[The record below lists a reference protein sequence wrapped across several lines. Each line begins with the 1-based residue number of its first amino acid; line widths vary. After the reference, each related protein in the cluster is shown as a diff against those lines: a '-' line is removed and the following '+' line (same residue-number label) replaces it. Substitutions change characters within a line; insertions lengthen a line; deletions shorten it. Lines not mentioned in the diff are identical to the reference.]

1 MSPAPTG
8 RPLRSP
14 LMATCRSHRR
24 PGRVLAAGLLAGLL
38 VASCAS
44 AEQPQTAGDTR
55 AQAPVPASTS
65 TTADPDLTTVATTS
79 ESTYD
84 VYDSPDATAPSH
96 QVTAPEG
103 PGVPLTFVVLEEQ
116 GDRLHVELPERPNG
130 STGWI
135 DRTGVTLQTH
145 DFHITVTLADFT
157 IEVFRG
163 DEVILD
169 APVGVA
175 AENTPSP
182 GGTYYTT
189 SLLQP
194 PDPNGVYGTYAYG
207 LSAFSDVLETFSGGP
222 GQLGIHGTNDDA
234 SIGTPVSH
242 GCIRMHNA
250 DIEQLVPVLP
260 LGVPVTIL

>member
-1 MSPAPTG
+1 
-8 RPLRSP
+8 
-14 LMATCRSHRR
+14 MAAI
-24 PGRVLAAGLLAGLL
+24 VAGLLITSA
-38 VASCAS
+38 CAS
-44 AEQPQTAGDTR
+44 ADGPERAEPSATTAE
-55 AQAPVPASTS
+55 AATS
-65 TTADPDLTTVATTS
+65 TTVDPNLTTVATTP
-79 ESTYD
+79 ESVYD
-84 VYDSPDATAPSH
+84 VYDSPDAATPSH

-103 PGVPLTFVVLEEQ
+103 PGVPLTFVVLDEQ

-135 DRTGVTLQTH
+135 ERDGVTLQTH
-145 DFHITVTLADFT
+145 DFHITVTLEDFN
-157 IEVFRG
+157 IQVFQG

-182 GGTYYTT
+182 GGQYYTT

-194 PDPNGVYGTYAYG
+194 PDPDSVYGTYAYG
-207 LSAFSDVLETFSGGP
+207 LSAFSEVHQTFAGGP
-222 GQLGIHGTNDDA
+222 GQLGIHGTNDD
-234 SIGTPVSH
+234 STIGTQVSN

-260 LGVPVTIL
+260 LGVPVTIV

>member
-1 MSPAPTG
+1 MSQDSTG
-8 RPLRSP
+8 RWLPSP
-14 LMATCRSHRR
+14 LMAPLRADRR
-24 PGRVLAAGLLAGLL
+24 LGRTLAGLLLAGLL
-38 VASCAS
+38 AASCTS
-44 AEQPQTAGDTR
+44 AERPGLAEDTTTPPS
-55 AQAPVPASTS
+55 APATS
-65 TTADPDLTTVATTS
+65 TTVDPDLTTVATTP

-84 VYDSPDATAPSH
+84 VYDSPDATTPSH

-103 PGVPLTFVVLEEQ
+103 PGVPLTFVVLDEQ

-135 DRTGVTLQTH
+135 DRAGVTLQTH
-145 DFHITVTLADFT
+145 DFHITVTLDEFN

-234 SIGTPVSH
+234 SIGTQVSH

-260 LGVPVTIL
+260 LGVPVTII

>member
-1 MSPAPTG
+1 MSPDPRRRSRRSAVAATATALALVLVLAGCGSDGGDDADGGEAAPPAAPTSVPAPT
-8 RPLRSP
+8 
-14 LMATCRSHRR
+14 
-24 PGRVLAAGLLAGLL
+24 
-38 VASCAS
+38 
-44 AEQPQTAGDTR
+44 
-55 AQAPVPASTS
+55 
-65 TTADPDLTTVATTS
+65 TTVDPHLTTVATTP
-79 ESTYD
+79 ESTLD
-84 VYDSPDATAPSH
+84 VYDSPDATEPSH

-103 PGVPLTFVVLEEQ
+103 PGVPLTFVVIGEE
-116 GDRLHVELPERPNG
+116 GDRLNVELPERPNG

-135 DRTGVTLQTH
+135 DRDAVTVTAH
-145 DFHITVTLADFT
+145 DFHITVDLAAFN
-157 IEVFRG
+157 IKVFRG

-175 AENTPSP
+175 ADNTPSP

-194 PDPNGVYGTYAYG
+194 PDPNSVYGTYAYG
-207 LSAFSDVLETFSGGP
+207 LSAFSEVLESFSGGP

-234 SIGTPVSH
+234 SIGTEVSH

>member
-1 MSPAPTG
+1 MPSPRRRTRLLRLIGVAIVVMPLAACASTEVPEFAGDASPATVAPT
-8 RPLRSP
+8 
-14 LMATCRSHRR
+14 
-24 PGRVLAAGLLAGLL
+24 
-38 VASCAS
+38 
-44 AEQPQTAGDTR
+44 
-55 AQAPVPASTS
+55 TS
-65 TTADPDLTTVATTS
+65 TTTDPSLTTVATTP
-79 ESTYD
+79 ESTLD
-84 VYDSPDATAPSH
+84 VYDSPDAVEPSH

-103 PGVPLTFVVLEEQ
+103 PGVPLTFVVLDEQ
-116 GDRLHVELPERPNG
+116 GERLHVELPERPNG

-135 DRTGVTLQTH
+135 EREAVTVQAH
-145 DFHITVTLADFT
+145 DFHITVTLADFN
-157 IEVFRG
+157 IKVFQG
-163 DEVILD
+163 DDLLLD

-175 AENTPSP
+175 ADNTPSP

-194 PDPNGVYGTYAYG
+194 PDPDSVYGTYAYG
-207 LSAFSDVLETFSGGP
+207 LSAFSEVLESFSGGP

-234 SIGTPVSH
+234 SIGTEVSH